1 MLALRTGV
9 AEYGICVR
17 TATIPPESSWVAR
30 QRESSKNRAH
40 EQLSKQT
47 ADRCEG
53 ARLLMTEE
61 KNEREQYRELNMMK
75 HASSSSLQS
84 TKKKTFL

>member
-1 MLALRTGV
+1 MRTDR
-9 AEYGICVR
+9 YI
-17 TATIPPESSWVAR
+17 TPLPEASWVDETAR
-30 QRESSKNRAH
+30 KAVNRAH

-61 KNEREQYRELNMMK
+61 KNEREQYRELNTVK

-84 TKKKTFL
+84 TKKKTFFVKKKNVP